1 MRQMGEPVGPRSSAA
16 ATLLFWLMALLG
28 GASLA
33 AALILPPWMEYR
45 VTRTAYADS
54 LRRVEELEARLTAVN
69 KQIEH
74 IQHDPAYNERLARKE
89 FGIQE
94 PGVETI
100 RLNVPPP
107 EPASQPGGTP
117 DSAVGNPVERLALV
131 VDEAARRNPL
141 VAAYVLDETRPTV
154 MALSAL
160 LLVSAILLLNRGIFL
175 ARGGRNAAG

>member
-1 MRQMGEPVGPRSSAA
+1 MSEPNGYKSSAA

-45 VTRTAYADS
+45 VTRNAYADA
-54 LRRVEELEARLTAVN
+54 LRRVEDLEARLTAVN

-94 PGVETI
+94 PGIETI
-100 RLNVPPP
+100 RLSVPPP
-107 EPASQPGGTP
+107 EPASQPGGEP
-117 DSAVGNPVERLALV
+117 AGVEGDPVERLAQV

-154 MALSAL
+154 LALSAL

-175 ARGGRNAAG
+175 ARGGRSAGG